1 MHRHFL
7 GYNKNMKISV
17 VIPALNEEKLLPQT
31 LLSLAKLDRKPDE
44 IIVIDASSTDLT
56 VEVARKLGATVVTVP
71 KSTIGFSRQQGIEQ
85 AHGDVIAFTDAD
97 ALLPPDWLNR
107 VEQALSKPGVVGYF
121 GGFRVFDGPPM
132 YRFFI
137 NSVQPIINRIMFAV
151 FRMPMAT
158 GQNMAFYKK
167 IALAVGGIPTNFRM
181 AEDIEIAR
189 RLMTA
194 GKIVFKQNEYVSA
207 SGRRGFEKGLFIRVC
222 KVFFLYFL
230 FRKADTIGFP
240 EVR

>member
-1 MHRHFL
+1 
-7 GYNKNMKISV
+7 MKISV

-31 LLSLAKLDRKPDE
+31 LASLNALDRKPDE
-44 IIVIDASSTDLT
+44 ILVIDASSTDKT
-56 VEVARKLGATVVTVP
+56 VEVSKQAGAKVKTVP
-71 KSTIGFSRQQGIEQ
+71 KGTIGFSRQQGIES
-85 AHGDVIAFTDAD
+85 ATGDVIAFTDAD
-97 ALLPPDWLNR
+97 AVLPHDWLDR
-107 VEQALSKPGVVGYF
+107 IERALTKPNVVRYF

-137 NSVQPIINRIMFAV
+137 NVIQPIVNRIMFFI

-167 IALAVGGIPTNFRM
+167 TALEVGGIPTNFRM

-194 GKIVFKQNEYVSA
+194 GKIIFTQSEYVSA
-207 SGRRGFEKGLFIRVC
+207 SGRRGFEKGLFIRVF
-222 KVFFLYFL
+222 KVFILYFL

>member
-1 MHRHFL
+1 
-7 GYNKNMKISV
+7 MKISV
-17 VIPALNEEKLLPQT
+17 VIPALNEEKLLPKT
-31 LLSLAKLDRKPDE
+31 LTSLASLDRKPDE
-44 IIVIDASSTDLT
+44 IIIVDASSTDQT
-56 VEVARKLGATVVTVP
+56 VSVAKKMGATVITVP
-71 KSTIGFSRQQGIEQ
+71 KSTIGFSRQKGIEH
-85 AHGDVIAFTDAD
+85 ASGDVIAFTDAD
-97 ALLPPDWLNR
+97 AILPHDWLNR
-107 VEQALSKPGVVGYF
+107 IERALSKPGIVGYF
-121 GGFRVFDGPPM
+121 GGFRVFDGPPL

-137 NSVQPIINRIMFAV
+137 NVIQPMINRMMFFV

-167 IALAVGGIPTNFRM
+167 TALAVGGIPTNFRM

-189 RLMTA
+189 RLMTS
-194 GKIVFKQNEYVSA
+194 GKIVFTQSEYVSA
-207 SGRRGFEKGLFIRVC
+207 SGRRGFEKGLFIRVF

>member
-1 MHRHFL
+1 
-7 GYNKNMKISV
+7 MKISV
-17 VIPALNEEKLLPQT
+17 VIPALNEEKLLPNT
-31 LLSLAKLDRKPDE
+31 LASLNALDRKPDE

-56 VEVARKLGATVVTVP
+56 VKVAEKMGAKVVTVP

-85 AHGDVIAFTDAD
+85 ATGDVIAFTDAD
-97 ALLPPDWLNR
+97 AVLPHDWLGR
-107 VEQALSKPGVVGYF
+107 IERALTKPNVVGYF

-137 NSVQPIINRIMFAV
+137 NVIQPIVNRIMFFV

-167 IALAVGGIPTNFRM
+167 TALAVGGIPTNFKM

-194 GKIVFKQNEYVSA
+194 GKIIFTQNEYVSA
-207 SGRRGFEKGLFIRVC
+207 SGRRGFEKGLFIRVF
-222 KVFFLYFL
+222 KVFILYFL

>member
-1 MHRHFL
+1 
-7 GYNKNMKISV
+7 MKISV
-17 VIPALNEEKLLPQT
+17 VIPALNEEKLLPKT
-31 LLSLAKLDRKPDE
+31 LTSLASLDRKPDE
-44 IIVIDASSTDLT
+44 IIIVDASSTDQT
-56 VEVARKLGATVVTVP
+56 VSIAKKMGATVITVP
-71 KSTIGFSRQQGIEQ
+71 KSTIGFSRQKGIEH
-85 AHGDVIAFTDAD
+85 ASGDVIAFTDAD
-97 ALLPPDWLNR
+97 AILPHDWLNR
-107 VEQALSKPGVVGYF
+107 IERALSKPGIVGYF
-121 GGFRVFDGPPM
+121 GGFRVFDGPPL

-137 NSVQPIINRIMFAV
+137 NVIQPMINRMMFFV

-167 IALAVGGIPTNFRM
+167 TALAVGGIPTNFRM

-189 RLMTA
+189 RLMTS
-194 GKIVFKQNEYVSA
+194 GKIVFTQSEYVSA
-207 SGRRGFEKGLFIRVC
+207 SGRRGFEKGLFIRVF

>member
-1 MHRHFL
+1 
-7 GYNKNMKISV
+7 MKISV
-17 VIPALNEEKLLPQT
+17 VIPALNEEKLLPTT
-31 LLSLAKLDRKPDE
+31 LASLAKLDRKPDE
-44 IIVIDASSTDLT
+44 IVVVDASSTDKT
-56 VEVARKLGATVVTVP
+56 VEVAKNAGAIVITVP
-71 KSTIGFSRQQGIEQ
+71 KGTIGFSRQRGIEH
-85 AHGDVIAFTDAD
+85 ATGDVIAFTDAD
-97 ALLPPDWLNR
+97 AVLPHDWLNR
-107 VEQALSKPGVVGYF
+107 VERALNTPGIVGYF

-137 NSVQPIINRIMFAV
+137 NVIQPIVNRIMFFV

-167 IALAVGGIPTNFRM
+167 TAIAVGGIPTNFRM

-194 GKIVFKQNEYVSA
+194 GKIMLTQSEYVSA
-207 SGRRGFEKGLFIRVC
+207 SGRRGFEKGLFLRVF
-222 KVFFLYFL
+222 KVFVLYFL

>member
-1 MHRHFL
+1 
-7 GYNKNMKISV
+7 MKISV
-17 VIPALNEEKLLPQT
+17 VIPALNEEKLLPTT
-31 LLSLAKLDRKPDE
+31 LASLATLDRKPDE
-44 IIVIDASSTDLT
+44 IIVVDASSTDLT
-56 VEVARKLGATVVTVP
+56 VKVAEKTGAKVITVP
-71 KSTIGFSRQQGIEQ
+71 KSTIGFSRQQGIE
-85 AHGDVIAFTDAD
+85 AATGDVIAFTDAD
-97 ALLPPDWLNR
+97 AVLPHDWLNR
-107 VEQALSKPGVVGYF
+107 IERALLKPGIVGYF

-137 NSVQPIINRIMFAV
+137 NVIQPMVNRVMFFV

-167 IALAVGGIPTNFRM
+167 TALAVGGIPTNFRM

-194 GKIVFKQNEYVSA
+194 GKIMFTQSEYVSA
-207 SGRRGFEKGLFIRVC
+207 SGRRGFEKGLFIRVF